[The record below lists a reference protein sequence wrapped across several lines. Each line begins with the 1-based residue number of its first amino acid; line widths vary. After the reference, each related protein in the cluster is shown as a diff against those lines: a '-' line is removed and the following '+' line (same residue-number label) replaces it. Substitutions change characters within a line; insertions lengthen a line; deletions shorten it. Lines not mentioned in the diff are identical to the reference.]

1 MPRTIPDDD
10 ARGRTHHRAA
20 AVRHVFACPSL
31 SALRDS
37 LGIEGIADL
46 SSAPERALRYF
57 RAYLEWAPG

>member
-1 MPRTIPDDD
+1 VGAL
-10 ARGRTHHRAA
+10 ARGGE

-46 SSAPERALRYF
+46 RSAPERALRYF